1 MVTDIYAIGG
11 TLVLS
16 MHVDVKTSYVS
27 NITIRYFTVKSVCY
41 AEKEYVSFF
50 HFYFVRVFHIMDVH
64 FCDCLALQ
72 QFVLGARQLNE
83 SIPSSIYA
91 LVVNQTIL
99 SLYDIIS

>member
-64 FCDCLALQ
+64 VCDCLALQ